1 MTTAPR
7 TGVPAGVATCT
18 VNTALPAPAVQDRLA
33 SSAARRKTGLSGL
46 PWRATFARGLKTAP
60 CFSPWEGSTPK
71 LSQVITAGPMN
82 SFRNRL
88 LVLIIG
94 LIAVT
99 QTVTLVAV
107 LASTRRNVEARAIEQ
122 LTAGGSYALQL
133 VQFRASQLAS
143 GVAVLAADFGFRE
156 AVASSDVPTI
166 LSAAS
171 NHSRRIDADLLLV
184 LDTAGRLIAS
194 TEDVDRGFVTSLDN
208 LVSRAL
214 MSPSQAHFA
223 VQSGALYQFF
233 AAPIQAPD
241 TIGWLVMGFAVNDAL
256 ARRIG
261 ELVGVEASVVT
272 IEGAVGKNVASTLE
286 RHQGIPLQELQGS
299 SMAGASKTGML
310 SLGTKEYLAHAV
322 GLDAE
327 NDSVQLV
334 LLKPAS
340 EVLAPFVAVR
350 NTMYFVSGTA
360 LMLAT
365 IVAILLGQSAT
376 RPIGRLVAAA
386 RRIEDGYYGDAIAV
400 KGSEEFRRL
409 AGTLNAMQ
417 QRVAEREARIR
428 HQAYHDGLT
437 GLPNRTQAESELTRM
452 LAEAGG
458 TSCVTV
464 MVIHL
469 SNLRELNASLG
480 HGIADEVLRQTA
492 KRLASACRPED
503 FAARLGA
510 SRYLFVLRRNH
521 SGQDA
526 PRLAA
531 TVLDTVSERLS
542 VDHVDVEP
550 QVRAGLCTS
559 PEQGGAA
566 DEIIRRAEIALHD
579 AEGSRERIGLFRAG
593 SDQEHRRRLEIMTDL
608 RRAIEG
614 NELHLAFQ
622 PKVEIDGRRV
632 TSVEALVRWNH
643 PRLGAVSPS
652 EFVPLAE
659 QTGGSRQ
666 LTDWVLNSAIRQMA
680 EWQQRDLQL
689 DVAINL
695 SAGDIVD
702 ASLGDAILRLLA
714 RHRVAPTSLILEI
727 TESAMMR
734 DPGTS
739 ARNMELLRVAGVR
752 FSIDDFGTGYSS
764 LSQLRK
770 LPVDELK
777 IDRSFV
783 ARAHLDVDDASIVS
797 STIELGHNLGLKVV
811 AEGVEEADTL
821 LMLRGLGCDYA
832 QGFLISK
839 PLAAEAVADYVQEIN
854 QILGQADSTLIQVRA
869 LKKLS
874 SGS

>member
-1 MTTAPR
+1 MEMT
-7 TGVPAGVATCT
+7 G
-18 VNTALPAPAVQDRLA
+18 
-33 SSAARRKTGLSGL
+33 
-46 PWRATFARGLKTAP
+46 
-60 CFSPWEGSTPK
+60 EST
-71 LSQVITAGPMN
+71 
-82 SFRNRL
+82 
-88 LVLIIG
+88 
-94 LIAVT
+94 
-99 QTVTLVAV
+99 
-107 LASTRRNVEARAIEQ
+107 
-122 LTAGGSYALQL
+122 
-133 VQFRASQLAS
+133 
-143 GVAVLAADFGFRE
+143 
-156 AVASSDVPTI
+156 
-166 LSAAS
+166 
-171 NHSRRIDADLLLV
+171 
-184 LDTAGRLIAS
+184 
-194 TEDVDRGFVTSLDN
+194 
-208 LVSRAL
+208 
-214 MSPSQAHFA
+214 
-223 VQSGALYQFF
+223 
-233 AAPIQAPD
+233 
-241 TIGWLVMGFAVNDAL
+241 
-256 ARRIG
+256 
-261 ELVGVEASVVT
+261 
-272 IEGAVGKNVASTLE
+272 
-286 RHQGIPLQELQGS
+286 
-299 SMAGASKTGML
+299 TGML
-310 SLGTKEYLAHAV
+310 SLGAEEYLAHVV
-322 GLDAE
+322 GLE
-327 NDSVQLV
+327 SGNDSVQLV

-350 NTMYFVSGTA
+350 NTMYVVSGTA
-360 LMLAT
+360 LLLAT
-365 IVAILLGQSAT
+365 IVAMLLGQSTT
-376 RPIGRLVAAA
+376 RPIGKLVAAA
-386 RRIEDGYYGDAIAV
+386 RRIEDGYYDDPIDV

-409 AGTLNAMQ
+409 AGTLNAMR
-417 QRVAEREARIR
+417 QRVAEREAHIR
-428 HQAYHDGLT
+428 HQAYHDELT
-437 GLPNRTQAESELTRM
+437 GLPNRVQAEGELARM

-458 TSCVTV
+458 SSCVTV
-464 MVIHL
+464 MVVHL

-492 KRLASACRPED
+492 KRLLAACRPGD

-510 SRYLFVLRRNH
+510 SRYLVVLRRGH
-521 SGQDA
+521 SAQDA

-531 TVLDTVSERLS
+531 TVLETVSELLS
-542 VDHVDVEP
+542 VGQVEVEL

-566 DEIIRRAEIALHD
+566 DEVIRRAEIALHD

-622 PKVEIDGRRV
+622 PKVAIDTRRV

-643 PRLGAVSPS
+643 PRLGAVSPA

-666 LTDWVLNSAIRQMA
+666 LTDWVLKAAIRQMS
-680 EWQQRDLQL
+680 EWQQRGLPL
-689 DVAINL
+689 EVAINL

-702 ASLGDAILRLLA
+702 AGLGDAILRLLA
-714 RHRVAPTSLILEI
+714 RHRVAPTSLVLEI

-783 ARAHLDVDDASIVS
+783 ARAHVNADDASIVS
-797 STIELGHNLGLKVV
+797 STIDLGHNLGLKVV

-821 LMLRGLGCDYA
+821 LMLRELGCDYA

-839 PLAAEAVADYVQEIN
+839 PLAAEAVEDYVREVN
-854 QILGQADSTLIQVRA
+854 QILGQADSTLIQARA

>member
-1 MTTAPR
+1 
-7 TGVPAGVATCT
+7 
-18 VNTALPAPAVQDRLA
+18 
-33 SSAARRKTGLSGL
+33 
-46 PWRATFARGLKTAP
+46 
-60 CFSPWEGSTPK
+60 
-71 LSQVITAGPMN
+71 MN

-94 LIAVT
+94 LIAVS

-107 LASTRRNVEARAIEQ
+107 LASTRHNVEARAAEQ
-122 LTAGGSYALQL
+122 LEAGGSYALQL

-156 AVASSDVPTI
+156 AVSSSDVPTI

-171 NHSRRIDADLLLV
+171 NQSRRIAADLLLLV
-184 LDTAGRLIAS
+184 NTQGQLIAS
-194 TEDVDRGFVTSLDN
+194 TEDVERSFVASMGD
-208 LVSRAL
+208 LVDRAL
-214 MSPSQAHFA
+214 MSPGQPHFA
-223 VQSGALYQFF
+223 LRSGRLYQFF
-233 AAPIQAPD
+233 AAPVQAPD
-241 TIGWLVMGFAVNDAL
+241 TIAWLVMGFAVDDAL
-256 ARRIG
+256 ARKIG
-261 ELVGVEASVVT
+261 GLVGVHVSFIAG
-272 IEGAVGKNVASTLE
+272 EGATMQSIASTLDQE
-286 RHQGIPLQELQGS
+286 LGIPLATLQGENNADRS
-299 SMAGASKTGML
+299 NTGMVQ
-310 SLGTKEYLAHAV
+310 LGTEEFLAHV
-322 GLDAE
+322 VKIEPG
-327 NDSVQLV
+327 NDNVLLV
-334 LLKPAS
+334 LLKPAK
-340 EVLAPFVAVR
+340 EVLAPFHAIR
-350 NTMYFVSGTA
+350 NAMYLVSGTA
-360 LMLAT
+360 LLLAMF
-365 IVAILLGQSAT
+365 VAVLLGRSAT
-376 RPIGRLVAAA
+376 RPIGKLVAAA
-386 RRIEDGYYGDAIAV
+386 KRIEGGQYDEPIDV

-428 HQAYHDGLT
+428 HQAFHDELT
-437 GLPNRTQAESELTRM
+437 GLPNRTQAEGQLARM
-452 LAEAGG
+452 LTEANGE
-458 TSCVTV
+458 TCMTA

-469 SNLRELNASLG
+469 SSLRELNASLG

-492 KRLASACRPED
+492 KRLVIACRPGE
-503 FAARLGA
+503 FVARLGA
-510 SRYLFVLRRNH
+510 SRYLMLLRRGH
-521 SGQDA
+521 SAQQA

-531 TVLDTVSERLS
+531 TVIDTVRERLT
-542 VDHVDVEP
+542 VDQVEVEL

-559 PEQGGAA
+559 PEQGAAA
-566 DEIIRRAEIALHD
+566 DEMIRRAEIALHD
-579 AEGSRERIGLFRAG
+579 AEESRDSIGVFRVG
-593 SDQEHRRRLEIMTDL
+593 SDEEHRRRLEMMTDL

-622 PKVEIDGRRV
+622 PKVAIATRRV

-643 PRLGAVSPS
+643 PRLGAISPA

-666 LTDWVLNSAIRQMA
+666 LTDWVLKTAIRQMA
-680 EWQQRDLQL
+680 EWQKQGLEL
-689 DVAINL
+689 DVAVNL

-702 ASLGDAILRLLA
+702 AGLGDAILRLLA
-714 RHRVAPTSLILEI
+714 KYRVAATSLVLEI

-752 FSIDDFGTGYSS
+752 FAIDDFGTGYSS

-783 ARAHLDVDDASIVS
+783 SRAHVDADDASIVS

-832 QGFLISK
+832 QGYLISK
-839 PLAAEAVADYVQEIN
+839 PLVADAVFGYVREVN
-854 QILGQADSTLIQVRA
+854 QILGEADSTLIQARA
-869 LKKLS
+869 LKNLS
-874 SGS
+874 SRS